1 MKLSLSNIT
10 DEGFALNFAEPLES
24 ANFKL
29 RAPVRAS
36 LSIARTGTEIFVSG
50 ETELSLELICSRC
63 VKAFTKDM
71 VLDIN
76 AIYRPI
82 AEFRKEDTHEVCETE
97 LDMAFYEEDEL
108 DIDEL
113 LKEQIILNIPMQPLC
128 TESCKGI
135 CPQCGTDL
143 NVTECKCELINTDS
157 RLEILKT
164 LLHNGKE

>member
-1 MKLSLSNIT
+1 MKLSLSDIT
-10 DEGFALNFAEPLES
+10 DEGFVLNLAEPLES

-36 LSIARTGTEIFVSG
+36 LSIARTEAEIFVRG
-50 ETELSLELICSRC
+50 EAEISLELLCSRC
-63 VKAFTKDM
+63 VKTFAKDM

-82 AEFRKEDTHEVCETE
+82 AEFRKEDTHEVCEAE
-97 LDMAFYEEDEL
+97 LDLAFYEGDEL

-113 LKEQIILNIPMQPLC
+113 LKEQIMLNIPMQPLC

-135 CPQCGTDL
+135 CPRCGTDL
-143 NVTECKCELINTDS
+143 NIVDCKCEHINTES
-157 RLEILKT
+157 RLEMLKN
-164 LLHNGKE
+164 LLHHEKE